1 MIPLALHG
9 TGFKMGPKLCF
20 SNISFGGINQKKK
33 RKMLLACKI
42 TEELCV
48 MLNPGNKIILWPH
61 LVR

>member
-33 RKMLLACKI
+33 KKKNAVSLQNNRGIVCYVKSRKQNNTLA
-42 TEELCV
+42 TF
-48 MLNPGNKIILWPH
+48 G
-61 LVR
+61 